1 MNNARYGGL
10 DLHRL
15 KKIEIVLNAEDHA
28 LVEDLLKAAG
38 IGGWT
43 IIRDVAGMGH
53 SGFHQG
59 KTIFNDQSGL
69 VMFVGVADEKA
80 IIDVARGLARLFE
93 RELLGIA
100 KAAPG
105 NVIFHLRPRDK
116 VVLQVGGH
124 APDRGGDDIVRF
136 VRLGNNPLHRTEF
149 IHVSFQQD
157 KPRDVRFARE
167 RRRYGSS
174 SGTATGQGIAGLPS
188 RKIKETRQTTIQ
200 AGRYP

>member
-93 RELLGIA
+93 KRPGVTFLSDVEVMRSDYF
-100 KAAPG
+100 AA
-105 NVIFHLRPRDK
+105 V
-116 VVLQVGGH
+116 
-124 APDRGGDDIVRF
+124 
-136 VRLGNNPLHRTEF
+136 
-149 IHVSFQQD
+149 
-157 KPRDVRFARE
+157 
-167 RRRYGSS
+167 
-174 SGTATGQGIAGLPS
+174 PS
-188 RKIKETRQTTIQ
+188 TQ
-200 AGRYP
+200 